1 MTAERPAPPASS
13 DAPPVVS
20 AKDAAPPEAAKIALE
35 YLSGKVKKP
44 AGDVLLLSVLAGA
57 YIAFGSILYIV
68 TSAGG
73 GAYSGP
79 QHLIAG
85 ASFAVGLVLVVIA
98 GAELFTG
105 DTMLVINRM
114 RDTLDAATMWRFWA
128 LVYGG
133 NLVGALLIAA
143 LFVAAGG
150 HMPGEGAVGL
160 SALEIAATKTGKGW
174 VALLAGGILA
184 NMLVCLAIWVTQAAR
199 TVPGKIL
206 ALLLPVAA
214 FVAAGFEHSVA
225 NMSIIPIALLV
236 KAFAAPEFWTGIS
249 HTAADFP
256 TVTLGGFVRNLVVV
270 TLGNIFG
277 GASIGLSYWFAYLK
291 KRDA

>member
-1 MTAERPAPPASS
+1 MASETEGKTAPPS
-13 DAPPVVS
+13 VIV
-20 AKDAAPPEAAKIALE
+20 KDAAPAEAAKIALD

-44 AGDVLLLSVLAGA
+44 AGDVLLLAILAGA

-73 GAYSGP
+73 GGFSGP
-79 QHLIAG
+79 GHLLAG
-85 ASFAVGLVLVVIA
+85 ASFAVGLVLVVVA

-105 DTMLVINRM
+105 DTMLVINRV
-114 RDTLDAATMWRFWA
+114 RDTLDAGTMWRFWA

-133 NLVGALLIAA
+133 NLLGALLIAA

-150 HMPGEGAVGL
+150 HLPGEGAVGL

-199 TVPGKIL
+199 TVPGKIA

-214 FVAAGFEHSVA
+214 FVAAGFEHSIA
-225 NMSIIPIALLV
+225 NMSIIPIALFI
-236 KAFAAPEFWTGIS
+236 KAFAAPEFWTGIAHS
-249 HTAADFP
+249 AADFP
-256 TVTLGGFVRNLVVV
+256 SITLGGLLWNLLFV
-270 TLGNIFG
+270 TIGNILG
-277 GASIGLSYWFAYLK
+277 GASIGIAYWYAYLK
-291 KRDA
+291 ER

>member
-1 MTAERPAPPASS
+1 MASETEGQTAPPG
-13 DAPPVVS
+13 VTV
-20 AKDAAPPEAAKIALE
+20 KDASPPEAAKIALD

-44 AGDVLLLSVLAGA
+44 AGDVLLLAILAGA

-73 GAYSGP
+73 DGFSGP
-79 QHLIAG
+79 GHLLAG
-85 ASFAVGLVLVVIA
+85 ASFAVGLVLVVVA

-105 DTMLVINRM
+105 DTMLVINRV
-114 RDTLDAATMWRFWA
+114 RDTLNAGTMWRFWA

-133 NLVGALLIAA
+133 NLLGALMIAG

-150 HMPGEGAVGL
+150 HLPGEGAVGL

-199 TVPGKIL
+199 TVPGKIA

-214 FVAAGFEHSVA
+214 FVAAGFEHSIA
-225 NMSIIPIALLV
+225 NMSIIPIALFI
-236 KAFAAPEFWTGIS
+236 KAFAAPEFWTGIA

-256 TVTLGGFVRNLVVV
+256 SVTFGGLLWNLLFV
-270 TLGNIFG
+270 TIGNILG
-277 GASIGLSYWFAYLK
+277 GASIGIAYWYAYLK
-291 KRDA
+291 ER